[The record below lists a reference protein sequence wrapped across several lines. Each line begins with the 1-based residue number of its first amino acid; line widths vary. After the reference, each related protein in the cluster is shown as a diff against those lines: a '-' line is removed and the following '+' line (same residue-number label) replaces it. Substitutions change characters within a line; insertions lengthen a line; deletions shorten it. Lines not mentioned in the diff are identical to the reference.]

1 MATINFLSS
10 AIDPETAKKVNTQE
24 LDILGQMIVDAV
36 EEGGVDVALIFDLS
50 GVTKDGG
57 IIAW

>member
-10 AIDPETAKKVNTQE
+10 VIDPETAKKVNTQE

-36 EEGGVDVALIFDLS
+36 EEGGVDVALIFDQS

-57 IIAW
+57 IIDW